1 MSQLLRHIAV
11 SPFLRFTGFTPKQ
24 DFKDNFR
31 ASSVSAAC
39 SGNAQENW
47 PNDTAALRS
56 LLPAENGDDDGC
68 FDTKPK

>member
-1 MSQLLRHIAV
+1 MSQLLRHMYV
-11 SPFLRFTGFTPKQ
+11 LQFPPFLRFTPKQ

-56 LLPAENGDDDGC
+56 LLPAENGDDGC